1 MRASRPSNVTR
12 ELLERWP
19 LPDLDPRDDK
29 EGRGSVLVIGGS
41 ASLAGAVVLAGTA
54 ALRAGA
60 GKLQIATSRSVAPH
74 VAIAVPE
81 GKSIALRET
90 KDGMIAPSA
99 SSIIRPLTKETDAI
113 VIGPGMES
121 GESTR
126 NFVKKVVKSIRDTP
140 VVIDA
145 GGISALA
152 NRSRLLKHL
161 DGNVVLTPHAG
172 EMASLTKASKEEI
185 TRNAVD
191 YATRTALALN
201 AVITLKG
208 AETIIA
214 DPSGEVFRYRG
225 GNIGLATSGS
235 GDTLAG
241 ILGGL
246 LARGA
251 SPTQASVWA
260 VFIHGEAGQRLAK
273 RVGQVGFLAREI
285 PDEVPAILESL

>member
-1 MRASRPSNVTR
+1 MRTSRPSNITR

-29 EGRGSVLVIGGS
+29 EDRGSVLVIGGS

-60 GKLQIATSRSVAPH
+60 GKLQIATSRTVAPH

-81 GKSIALRET
+81 AKSIALRET
-90 KDGMIAPSA
+90 RDGMIAPSA
-99 SSIIRPLTKETDAI
+99 SSIIRTLTKETHAI

-121 GESTR
+121 GEPTR
-126 NFVKKVVKSIRDTP
+126 NFVKKVVKNIRDTP
-140 VVIDA
+140 MVIDA
-145 GGISALA
+145 GAIGALA
-152 NRSRLLKHL
+152 KRSRLLKHL

-191 YATRTALALN
+191 YATQTASELN

-225 GNIGLATSGS
+225 GSIGLATSGS

-251 SPTQASVWA
+251 SAVQASVWA
-260 VFIHGEAGQRLAK
+260 VFIHGEAGRRLEK
-273 RVGQVGFLAREI
+273 RVGRVGFLAREI
-285 PDEVPAILESL
+285 PDEVPAIIESL